1 MRPLKIQSK
10 SLLNMKMVVNYLNV
24 VFHIEVKAS
33 IKFWI
38 LFFNLLKTRNGTWDT
53 RTAYIF
59 VYHFADQLL
68 LFTSKVW
75 KNVSWQIKLLLIN
88 IWTSS
93 QIFFPSTLEICQNR
107 YVINGWNH
115 PKQKCI
121 WDFIKHLWWSFFDKI
136 VNFYCLLPLF

>member
-38 LFFNLLKTRNGTWDT
+38 LFFNLLKTRNGTCDT

-75 KNVSWQIKLLLIN
+75 KNVSWQIKLFLIN

-93 QIFFPSTLEICQNR
+93 QIFFPLPWRYAKTDMSLTDEIIQNR
-107 YVINGWNH
+107 SVFGTLSSIYGGAFSR
-115 PKQKCI
+115 K
-121 WDFIKHLWWSFFDKI
+121 
-136 VNFYCLLPLF
+136 